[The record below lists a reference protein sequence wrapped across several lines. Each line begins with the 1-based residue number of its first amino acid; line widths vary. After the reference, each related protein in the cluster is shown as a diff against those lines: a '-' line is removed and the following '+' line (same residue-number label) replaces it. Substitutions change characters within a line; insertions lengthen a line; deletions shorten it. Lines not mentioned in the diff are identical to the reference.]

1 MKVRV
6 KLRFNKLTG
15 EVEEFLVDD
24 QDSQRLPEAEHN
36 REHDRVAAAIG
47 GVIERYPRVTEVAPG
62 GPAPVQPA
70 EPIVEPPQTNTRAR
84 ERHRP

>member
-1 MKVRV
+1 MRVRV

-24 QDSQRLPEAEHN
+24 HATPVLPEAEHN

-47 GVIERYPRVTEVAPG
+47 SVIERHPRVTEIAPG
-62 GPAPVQPA
+62 APEPDRETEPAAVQP
-70 EPIVEPPQTNTRAR
+70 ETPGR
-84 ERHRP
+84 ERYRR

>member
-24 QDSQRLPEAEHN
+24 QDSQRFPEAEHN
-36 REHDRVAAAIG
+36 REHDRVAATIG
-47 GVIERYPRVTEVAPG
+47 GVIERHPRVTEVVPG

-70 EPIVEPPQTNTRAR
+70 EPIAEPLQPDTRAR
-84 ERHRP
+84 GRHKQ

>member
-24 QDSQRLPEAEHN
+24 QDLPYLPEAEHN
-36 REHDRVAAAIG
+36 REHDRVAAEIG
-47 GVIERYPRVTEVAPG
+47 SVLERHPRVTEVLPG
-62 GPAPVQPA
+62 APAPERTPA
-70 EPIVEPPQTNTRAR
+70 TLEPETVKR
-84 ERHRP
+84 ERYRQ